1 MLFYGNFMK
10 FSVDEKKKKTTPLQ
24 LQGLHFNLADHSAT
38 ETTVWIINL
47 RNVNYLMEYV
57 RVQRQD

>member
-10 FSVDEKKKKTTPLQ
+10 FSVGEKNPLQ
-24 LQGLHFNLADHSAT
+24 VQGLHFNLADHSAT

>member
-10 FSVDEKKKKTTPLQ
+10 FSVGETPPPPLQ

-38 ETTVWIINL
+38 ETT
-47 RNVNYLMEYV
+47 
-57 RVQRQD
+57 QSG

>member
-10 FSVDEKKKKTTPLQ
+10 FLVDEKKKTTPLQ

>member
-10 FSVDEKKKKTTPLQ
+10 FSVGENPPPLQ

-38 ETTVWIINL
+38 ETT
-47 RNVNYLMEYV
+47 
-57 RVQRQD
+57 QSG

>member
-10 FSVDEKKKKTTPLQ
+10 FSVGEKKPKTLQ

>member
-10 FSVDEKKKKTTPLQ
+10 FSVGEKKTTPLQ
-24 LQGLHFNLADHSAT
+24 LQGLHFNLAAHSAT

-57 RVQRQD
+57 HVQRQD

>member
-10 FSVDEKKKKTTPLQ
+10 FSVGEKTPLQ
-24 LQGLHFNLADHSAT
+24 VQGLHFNLADHSAT

>member
-10 FSVDEKKKKTTPLQ
+10 FSVGEKKKPPLQ
-24 LQGLHFNLADHSAT
+24 LQGLPFNLADHSAT

-57 RVQRQD
+57 CVQRQD